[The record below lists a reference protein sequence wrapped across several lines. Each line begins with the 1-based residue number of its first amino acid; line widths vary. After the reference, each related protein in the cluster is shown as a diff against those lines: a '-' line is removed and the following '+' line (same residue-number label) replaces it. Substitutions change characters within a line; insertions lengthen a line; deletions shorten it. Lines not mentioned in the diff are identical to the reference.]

1 MKAVDGLDPEA
12 VRKEEEL
19 AENAEDSEIS
29 LIEAIEGARAALGD
43 RQEHARDVGVDVA
56 EKELETWDKLA
67 DRLKDLL
74 EAKKIECAEAR
85 NPPALPPGQVRSK
98 RSENALK
105 NKADD
110 LFRTSVDSSARLSN
124 LERRAHSEAAP
135 LPPMRPQ
142 AASAPK

>member
-1 MKAVDGLDPEA
+1 MQRGKSRTPPQKSRSLLNRADTAETATSFEQPSEPIPQRQRGERVDAPT
-12 VRKEEEL
+12 
-19 AENAEDSEIS
+19 AEMRGPAPNDW
-29 LIEAIEGARAALGD
+29 D
-43 RQEHARDVGVDVA
+43 KVGVLVTVATFLIGLLITGIWHYADTVNSVKNLGSDVA
-56 EKELETWDKLA
+56 E
-67 DRLKDLL
+67 
-74 EAKKIECAEAR
+74 
-85 NPPALPPGQVRSK
+85 
-98 RSENALK
+98 LK